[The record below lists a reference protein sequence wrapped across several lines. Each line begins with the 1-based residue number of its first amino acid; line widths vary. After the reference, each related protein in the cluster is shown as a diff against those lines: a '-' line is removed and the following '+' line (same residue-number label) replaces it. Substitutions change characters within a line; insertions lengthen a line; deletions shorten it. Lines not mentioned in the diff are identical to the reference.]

1 MHEIFLKRAIDL
13 ARKGKY
19 LTKPNPMVGCVI
31 VKDNEV
37 IAEGYHMKYGSNHAE
52 INALEDLNKNNNI
65 SEAELRQLTLYCTLE
80 PCCHH
85 GKTGPCTDAIIK
97 SGIKKVVIG
106 IKDPNPKVSG
116 SGIKQLEDNG
126 IEVLSGFFEEE
137 LIELNK
143 HFFFKNTYNR
153 PYIAVKI
160 ASSADGMSHR
170 KDNTFTWITSEQ
182 SRDDVQIVRAGFDAI
197 LTGGNTLRND
207 NPRMN
212 ARVDF
217 EVNQPQKILLTS
229 QEINKESNFFKSGDV
244 IINRSSDLNKVIT
257 ELSNTEINSILVE
270 AGPNLVNAFLDNDLV
285 DEIIIYKSNIT
296 LGDEG
301 VSWFE
306 NKTIESLG
314 FDLKS
319 SFKINDDSKETY
331 LKRHHEYN
339 KRNH

>member
-1 MHEIFLKRAIDL
+1 MHEVFLKRAIDL

-31 VKDNEV
+31 VKDSEV

-52 INALEDLNKNNNI
+52 INALEDLNNKNNI
-65 SEAELRQLTLYCTLE
+65 SEKELGKLTLYCTLE

-85 GKTGPCTDAIIK
+85 GKTGPCTDAIVK

-137 LIELNK
+137 LIELNQ
-143 HFFFKNTYNR
+143 HFFFKNTHNR
-153 PYIAVKI
+153 PFIVVKI

-170 KDNTFTWITSEQ
+170 KDNSFTWITSEK

-207 NPRMN
+207 DPRMN
-212 ARVDF
+212 SRVDF
-217 EVNQPQKILLTS
+217 EVNQPQKVLLTS
-229 QEINKESNFFKSGDV
+229 QEVNKKSNFFKSGDV
-244 IINRSSDLNKVIT
+244 IIKRSTDLNKVIA

-270 AGPNLVNAFLDNDLV
+270 AGPNLVNAFLDNHLV

-306 NKTIESLG
+306 NKTIESLD

-319 SFKINDDSKETY
+319 SLKINGDSKETY
-331 LKRHHEYN
+331 LKRS
-339 KRNH
+339 

>member
-13 ARKGKY
+13 AREGKY

-65 SEAELRQLTLYCTLE
+65 SEAEFRQLTLYCTLE

-143 HFFFKNTYNR
+143 YFFFKNTYNR

-244 IINRSSDLNKVIT
+244 IINRSSNLNKVVT

-270 AGPNLVNAFLDNDLV
+270 AGPNLVNAFLDNHLV

-319 SFKINDDSKETY
+319 SLKINDDSKETY
-331 LKRHHEYN
+331 LKRP
-339 KRNH
+339 

>member
-13 ARKGKY
+13 AREGKY

-65 SEAELRQLTLYCTLE
+65 SEAKLRQLTLYCTLE

-244 IINRSSDLNKVIT
+244 IINRSSDLNKVVT

-270 AGPNLVNAFLDNDLV
+270 AGPNLVNAFLDNHLV

-296 LGDEG
+296 LGNEG

-319 SFKINDDSKETY
+319 SLKINDDRKETY
-331 LKRHHEYN
+331 FKRS
-339 KRNH
+339 

>member
-13 ARKGKY
+13 ACKGKY

-65 SEAELRQLTLYCTLE
+65 SEAEFRQLTLYCTLE

-143 HFFFKNTYNR
+143 HFFYKNTYNR

-244 IINRSSDLNKVIT
+244 IINRSSNLNKVVT

-270 AGPNLVNAFLDNDLV
+270 AGPNLVNAFLDNHLV

-319 SFKINDDSKETY
+319 SLKINDDSKETY
-331 LKRHHEYN
+331 FKRS
-339 KRNH
+339 

>member
-31 VKDNEV
+31 VKDSEV

-65 SEAELRQLTLYCTLE
+65 SEAEFRQLTLYCTLE

-244 IINRSSDLNKVIT
+244 IINRSSDLNKVVT

-331 LKRHHEYN
+331 LKTP
-339 KRNH
+339 

>member
-31 VKDNEV
+31 VKDSEV

-65 SEAELRQLTLYCTLE
+65 SEAEFRQLTLYCTLE

-153 PYIAVKI
+153 PFIVVKI

-285 DEIIIYKSNIT
+285 DEIIIYKSNII

-331 LKRHHEYN
+331 LKTP
-339 KRNH
+339 

>member
-13 ARKGKY
+13 AREGKY

-65 SEAELRQLTLYCTLE
+65 SEAEFRRLTLYCTLE

-244 IINRSSDLNKVIT
+244 IINRSSDLNKVVT

-270 AGPNLVNAFLDNDLV
+270 AGPNLVNAFLDNHLV

-296 LGDEG
+296 LGNEG

-319 SFKINDDSKETY
+319 SLKINDDSKETY
-331 LKRHHEYN
+331 FKRS
-339 KRNH
+339 

>member
-52 INALEDLNKNNNI
+52 INALEDLNNNNNI
-65 SEAELRQLTLYCTLE
+65 SEADLRQLTLYCTLE

-170 KDNTFTWITSEQ
+170 KDNTFTWITSEK

-244 IINRSSDLNKVIT
+244 IINRSSDLNKVIA

-270 AGPNLVNAFLDNDLV
+270 AGPNLVNAFLDNHLV

-319 SFKINDDSKETY
+319 SLKINGDSKETY
-331 LKRHHEYN
+331 LKRS
-339 KRNH
+339 

>member
-1 MHEIFLKRAIDL
+1 LNL
-13 ARKGKY
+13 
-19 LTKPNPMVGCVI
+19 
-31 VKDNEV
+31 
-37 IAEGYHMKYGSNHAE
+37 
-52 INALEDLNKNNNI
+52 INI
-65 SEAELRQLTLYCTLE
+65 
-80 PCCHH
+80 
-85 GKTGPCTDAIIK
+85 
-97 SGIKKVVIG
+97 
-106 IKDPNPKVSG
+106 
-116 SGIKQLEDNG
+116 
-126 IEVLSGFFEEE
+126 
-137 LIELNK
+137 
-143 HFFFKNTYNR
+143 FFFKNTYNR

-229 QEINKESNFFKSGDV
+229 QEINKESNFFKTGDV

-270 AGPNLVNAFLDNDLV
+270 AGPNLVNAFLDNHLV
-285 DEIIIYKSNIT
+285 DEIIIYKSNIR

-319 SFKINDDSKETY
+319 SLKINDDSKETY
-331 LKRHHEYN
+331 LKRL
-339 KRNH
+339 

>member
-31 VKDNEV
+31 VKDSEV

-65 SEAELRQLTLYCTLE
+65 SEAEFRQLTLYCTLE

-319 SFKINDDSKETY
+319 SLKINDDSKETY
-331 LKRHHEYN
+331 LKGL
-339 KRNH
+339 

>member
-13 ARKGKY
+13 AREGKY

-65 SEAELRQLTLYCTLE
+65 SEAEFRQLTLYCTLE

-244 IINRSSDLNKVIT
+244 IINRSSNLNKVVT

-270 AGPNLVNAFLDNDLV
+270 AGPNLVNAFLDNHLV

-319 SFKINDDSKETY
+319 SLKINDDSKETY
-331 LKRHHEYN
+331 FKRS
-339 KRNH
+339 

>member
-31 VKDNEV
+31 VKDSEV

-52 INALEDLNKNNNI
+52 INALEDLYKNNNI
-65 SEAELRQLTLYCTLE
+65 SEAEFRQLTLYCTLE

-217 EVNQPQKILLTS
+217 EVNQPQKVLLTS

-257 ELSNTEINSILVE
+257 DLSNTEINSILVE

-331 LKRHHEYN
+331 LKTP
-339 KRNH
+339 

>member
-65 SEAELRQLTLYCTLE
+65 SEAEFRQLTLYCTLE

-217 EVNQPQKILLTS
+217 EANQPQKILLTS

-331 LKRHHEYN
+331 LKTP
-339 KRNH
+339 

>member
-13 ARKGKY
+13 AHKGKY

-37 IAEGYHMKYGSNHAE
+37 IAEGYHIKYGSNHAE

-65 SEAELRQLTLYCTLE
+65 SEAEFRQLTLYCTLE

-197 LTGGNTLRND
+197 LTGGNTVRND

-212 ARVDF
+212 ARVNF

-229 QEINKESNFFKSGDV
+229 KKINKESNFFKSGDV

-331 LKRHHEYN
+331 LKTP
-339 KRNH
+339 

>member
-1 MHEIFLKRAIDL
+1 MHEIFLKKAIDL

-31 VKDNEV
+31 VKDSEV

-65 SEAELRQLTLYCTLE
+65 SEAEFRQLTLYCTLE

-217 EVNQPQKILLTS
+217 EANQPQKILLTS

-331 LKRHHEYN
+331 LKTP
-339 KRNH
+339 

>member
-13 ARKGKY
+13 AREGKY

-31 VKDNEV
+31 VKGNEV

-65 SEAELRQLTLYCTLE
+65 SQAEFRQLTLYCTLE

-244 IINRSSDLNKVIT
+244 IINRSSDLNKVVT

-270 AGPNLVNAFLDNDLV
+270 AGPNLVNAFLDSHLI

-319 SFKINDDSKETY
+319 SLKINDDSKETY
-331 LKRHHEYN
+331 IKRS
-339 KRNH
+339 

>member
-31 VKDNEV
+31 VKDNEI

-52 INALEDLNKNNNI
+52 INALEDMNNNNNI

-80 PCCHH
+80 PCCHY

-126 IEVLSGFFEEE
+126 IEVLSGLFEEE
-137 LIELNK
+137 LIKLNK

-182 SRDDVQIVRAGFDAI
+182 SRGDVQIVRAGFDAI
-197 LTGGNTLRND
+197 LTGGNTVRND

-229 QEINKESNFFKSGDV
+229 QEINKESDFFKSGDV
-244 IINRSSDLNKVIT
+244 IINGSSDLNKVIA

-270 AGPNLVNAFLDNDLV
+270 AGPNLVNAFLDNHLV

-306 NKTIESLG
+306 NKTIESLD

-319 SFKINDDSKETY
+319 SLKINGDSKETY
-331 LKRHHEYN
+331 LKRS
-339 KRNH
+339 

>member
-13 ARKGKY
+13 AREGKY

-65 SEAELRQLTLYCTLE
+65 SQAEFRQLTLYCTLE

-143 HFFFKNTYNR
+143 HFFYKNTYNR

-244 IINRSSDLNKVIT
+244 IINRSSDLNKVVT

-270 AGPNLVNAFLDNDLV
+270 AGPNLVNAFLDNHLV

-319 SFKINDDSKETY
+319 SLKINDDSKETY
-331 LKRHHEYN
+331 FKRS
-339 KRNH
+339 

>member
-1 MHEIFLKRAIDL
+1 
-13 ARKGKY
+13 
-19 LTKPNPMVGCVI
+19 
-31 VKDNEV
+31 
-37 IAEGYHMKYGSNHAE
+37 
-52 INALEDLNKNNNI
+52 
-65 SEAELRQLTLYCTLE
+65 LYCTLE

-137 LIELNK
+137 LIKLNK
-143 HFFFKNTYNR
+143 YFFFKNTYNR
-153 PYIAVKI
+153 PFIAVKI

-170 KDNTFTWITSEQ
+170 KDNTFTWITSEK
-182 SRDDVQIVRAGFDAI
+182 SREDVQIVRAGFDAI

-244 IINRSSDLNKVIT
+244 IINRSSDLNKVIA

-270 AGPNLVNAFLDNDLV
+270 AGPNLVNAFLDNCLV

-319 SFKINDDSKETY
+319 SLKINGDSKETY
-331 LKRHHEYN
+331 LKRS
-339 KRNH
+339 

>member
-13 ARKGKY
+13 AREGKY

-65 SEAELRQLTLYCTLE
+65 SEAEFRQLTLYCTLE

-270 AGPNLVNAFLDNDLV
+270 AGPNLVNAFLDNHLV

-319 SFKINDDSKETY
+319 SLKINDDSKETY
-331 LKRHHEYN
+331 FKRS
-339 KRNH
+339 

>member
-13 ARKGKY
+13 AREGKY

-31 VKDNEV
+31 VKGNEV

-65 SEAELRQLTLYCTLE
+65 SEAEFRQLTLYCTLE

-244 IINRSSDLNKVIT
+244 IINRSSDLNKVVT

-270 AGPNLVNAFLDNDLV
+270 AGPNLVNAFLDNHLV

-296 LGDEG
+296 LGNEG

-319 SFKINDDSKETY
+319 SLKINDDSKETY
-331 LKRHHEYN
+331 FKRS
-339 KRNH
+339 

>member
-1 MHEIFLKRAIDL
+1 MHEIFLKKAIDL

-31 VKDNEV
+31 VKDSEV

-65 SEAELRQLTLYCTLE
+65 SEAEFRQLTLYCTLE

-244 IINRSSDLNKVIT
+244 IINRSSDLNKVVT
-257 ELSNTEINSILVE
+257 ELSNIEINSILVE
-270 AGPNLVNAFLDNDLV
+270 AGPNLVNAFLDNHLV

-296 LGDEG
+296 LGNEG

-319 SFKINDDSKETY
+319 SLKINDDSKETY
-331 LKRHHEYN
+331 FKRS
-339 KRNH
+339 

>member
-31 VKDNEV
+31 VKDSEV

-65 SEAELRQLTLYCTLE
+65 SEAEFRQLTLYCTLE

-126 IEVLSGFFEEE
+126 VEVLSGFFEEE

-160 ASSADGMSHR
+160 ASSVDGMSHR

-244 IINRSSDLNKVIT
+244 IINRSSDLNKVIA

-331 LKRHHEYN
+331 LKTP
-339 KRNH
+339 

>member
-1 MHEIFLKRAIDL
+1 MHEIFLRRAIDL

-31 VKDNEV
+31 VKDSEV

-65 SEAELRQLTLYCTLE
+65 SEAEFRQLTLYCTLE

-170 KDNTFTWITSEQ
+170 KDNTFTWITSEK

-197 LTGGNTLRND
+197 LTGGNTVRND

-212 ARVDF
+212 ARVNF
-217 EVNQPQKILLTS
+217 EVNQPKKILLTS
-229 QEINKESNFFKSGDV
+229 KKINKDSNFFKTGDV

-270 AGPNLVNAFLDNDLV
+270 AGPNLVKAFLDNHLV

-319 SFKINDDSKETY
+319 SLKINDDSKETY
-331 LKRHHEYN
+331 LKRI
-339 KRNH
+339 

>member
-13 ARKGKY
+13 AHKGKY

-31 VKDNEV
+31 VKDKEV
-37 IAEGYHMKYGSNHAE
+37 IAEGYHMKYGSKHAE
-52 INALEDLNKNNNI
+52 INALEDLNNNNNI

-116 SGIKQLEDNG
+116 SGIKQLEDSG

-137 LIELNK
+137 LIKLNK

-153 PYIAVKI
+153 PFIAVKI

-197 LTGGNTLRND
+197 LTGGNTVRND

-229 QEINKESNFFKSGDV
+229 KEINKESNFFKSGDV
-244 IINRSSDLNKVIT
+244 IINNSPDLNKVIA
-257 ELSNTEINSILVE
+257 ELSKTEINSILVE
-270 AGPNLVNAFLDNDLV
+270 AGPNLVNAFLDNHLV

-319 SFKINDDSKETY
+319 SLKINGDSKETY
-331 LKRHHEYN
+331 LKRS
-339 KRNH
+339 

>member
-31 VKDNEV
+31 VKDSEV

-65 SEAELRQLTLYCTLE
+65 SEAEFRQLTLYCTLE

-126 IEVLSGFFEEE
+126 IEVLFGFFEEE

-143 HFFFKNTYNR
+143 YFFFKNTYNR

-217 EVNQPQKILLTS
+217 EANQPQKILLTS

-319 SFKINDDSKETY
+319 SLKINDDSKETY
-331 LKRHHEYN
+331 LKRI
-339 KRNH
+339 

>member
-31 VKDNEV
+31 VKDSEV

-65 SEAELRQLTLYCTLE
+65 SEAEFRQLTLYCTLE

-126 IEVLSGFFEEE
+126 IDVLSGFFKEE

-160 ASSADGMSHR
+160 ASSEDGMSHR

-319 SFKINDDSKETY
+319 SLKINDDSKETY
-331 LKRHHEYN
+331 LKTP
-339 KRNH
+339 

>member
-31 VKDNEV
+31 VKDSEV

-65 SEAELRQLTLYCTLE
+65 SEAEFRQLTLYCTLE

-244 IINRSSDLNKVIT
+244 IINRSYDLNKVIT

-331 LKRHHEYN
+331 LKTP
-339 KRNH
+339 

>member
-13 ARKGKY
+13 AREGKY

-65 SEAELRQLTLYCTLE
+65 SEAEFRQLTLYCTLE

-244 IINRSSDLNKVIT
+244 IINRSSDLNKVVT

-270 AGPNLVNAFLDNDLV
+270 AGPNLVNAFLDNHLV

-296 LGDEG
+296 LGNEG

-319 SFKINDDSKETY
+319 SLKINDDSKETY
-331 LKRHHEYN
+331 LKAL
-339 KRNH
+339 

>member
-31 VKDNEV
+31 VKDSEV

-65 SEAELRQLTLYCTLE
+65 SEAEFRQLTLYCTLE

-116 SGIKQLEDNG
+116 SGIKQLQDNG

-143 HFFFKNTYNR
+143 YFFFKNTYNR

-160 ASSADGMSHR
+160 ACSADGMSHR

-197 LTGGNTLRND
+197 LTGGNPLRID

-244 IINRSSDLNKVIT
+244 IINRSSDLNKIIT

-270 AGPNLVNAFLDNDLV
+270 AGPNLVNAFLDNHLV
-285 DEIIIYKSNIT
+285 DEIIIYKSSII

-319 SFKINDDSKETY
+319 SFKINDDIKETY
-331 LKRHHEYN
+331 LKTP
-339 KRNH
+339 

>member
-13 ARKGKY
+13 AREGKY

-31 VKDNEV
+31 VKGNEV

-65 SEAELRQLTLYCTLE
+65 SEAEFRQLTLYCTLE

-244 IINRSSDLNKVIT
+244 IINRSSDLNKVVT
-257 ELSNTEINSILVE
+257 ELSNIEINSILVE
-270 AGPNLVNAFLDNDLV
+270 AGPNLVNAFLDNHLV

-296 LGDEG
+296 LGNEG

-319 SFKINDDSKETY
+319 SLKINDDSKETY
-331 LKRHHEYN
+331 LKAL
-339 KRNH
+339 

>member
-1 MHEIFLKRAIDL
+1 MHENFLKRAIDL

-19 LTKPNPMVGCVI
+19 VTKPNPMVGCVI
-31 VKDNEV
+31 VKDSEV

-65 SEAELRQLTLYCTLE
+65 SEAEFRQLTLYCTLE

-160 ASSADGMSHR
+160 ASSVDGMSHR

-197 LTGGNTLRND
+197 LTGGKTLRND

-217 EVNQPQKILLTS
+217 EANQPQKILLTS

-257 ELSNTEINSILVE
+257 ELSKTEINSILVE

-285 DEIIIYKSNIT
+285 DEIILYKSNIT

-331 LKRHHEYN
+331 LKRP
-339 KRNH
+339 

>member
-1 MHEIFLKRAIDL
+1 MRLRIF
-13 ARKGKY
+13 
-19 LTKPNPMVGCVI
+19 
-31 VKDNEV
+31 
-37 IAEGYHMKYGSNHAE
+37 
-52 INALEDLNKNNNI
+52 NKNNNI

-319 SFKINDDSKETY
+319 SLKINDDSKETY
-331 LKRHHEYN
+331 LKRP
-339 KRNH
+339 

>member
-13 ARKGKY
+13 AHKGKY

-31 VKDNEV
+31 VKDSKV
-37 IAEGYHMKYGSNHAE
+37 IAEGYHMKYGSSHAE
-52 INALEDLNKNNNI
+52 INALADLNNNNNI
-65 SEAELRQLTLYCTLE
+65 SEADLRQLTLYCTLE

-116 SGIKQLEDNG
+116 SGIKQLEDND

-137 LIELNK
+137 LTKLNK
-143 HFFFKNTYNR
+143 HFFFKNTHNR
-153 PYIAVKI
+153 PFIAVKI

-170 KDNTFTWITSEQ
+170 KDNTFTWITSEK

-229 QEINKESNFFKSGDV
+229 QEIDKESNFFKSGDV
-244 IINRSSDLNKVIT
+244 IINRSSDLNKVIS

-270 AGPNLVNAFLDNDLV
+270 AGPSLVNAFLDNDLV

-319 SFKINDDSKETY
+319 SLKINDDSKETY
-331 LKRHHEYN
+331 LKRP
-339 KRNH
+339 

>member
-31 VKDNEV
+31 VKDSEV

-65 SEAELRQLTLYCTLE
+65 SEAEFRQLTLYCTLE

-126 IEVLSGFFEEE
+126 IKVLCGFFEEE

-217 EVNQPQKILLTS
+217 EANQPQKILLTS
-229 QEINKESNFFKSGDV
+229 QEINKDSNFFKSGDV

-270 AGPNLVNAFLDNDLV
+270 AGPNLVKAFLENHLV

-331 LKRHHEYN
+331 LKTP
-339 KRNH
+339 

>member
-1 MHEIFLKRAIDL
+1 
-13 ARKGKY
+13 
-19 LTKPNPMVGCVI
+19 
-31 VKDNEV
+31 
-37 IAEGYHMKYGSNHAE
+37 MKYGSNHAE

-65 SEAELRQLTLYCTLE
+65 SEAEFRQLTLYCTLE

-244 IINRSSDLNKVIT
+244 IINRSSDLNKVVT
-257 ELSNTEINSILVE
+257 ELSNIEINSILVE
-270 AGPNLVNAFLDNDLV
+270 AGPNLVNAFLDNHLV

-296 LGDEG
+296 LGNEG

-319 SFKINDDSKETY
+319 SLKINDDSKETY
-331 LKRHHEYN
+331 FKRS
-339 KRNH
+339 

>member
-13 ARKGKY
+13 AHKGKY

-31 VKDNEV
+31 VKDSEI

-65 SEAELRQLTLYCTLE
+65 SEAEFRQLTLYCTLE

-244 IINRSSDLNKVIT
+244 IINRSSDLNKIIT

-270 AGPNLVNAFLDNDLV
+270 AGPNLVNAFLDNHLV
-285 DEIIIYKSNIT
+285 DEIIIYKSSII

-319 SFKINDDSKETY
+319 SLKINEDSKETY
-331 LKRHHEYN
+331 LKRI
-339 KRNH
+339 

>member
-31 VKDNEV
+31 VKDSEV

-65 SEAELRQLTLYCTLE
+65 SEAEFRQLTLYCTLE

-197 LTGGNTLRND
+197 LTGGNTVRND

-212 ARVDF
+212 ARVNF

-229 QEINKESNFFKSGDV
+229 KKINKESNFFKTGDV

-319 SFKINDDSKETY
+319 SLKINDDSKETY
-331 LKRHHEYN
+331 LKRT
-339 KRNH
+339 